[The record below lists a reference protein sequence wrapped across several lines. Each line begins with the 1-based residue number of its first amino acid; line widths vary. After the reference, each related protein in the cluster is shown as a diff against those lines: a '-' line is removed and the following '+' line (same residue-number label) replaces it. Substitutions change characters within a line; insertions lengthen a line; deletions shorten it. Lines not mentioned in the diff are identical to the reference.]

1 MDSINILAIIEL
13 FRSLVANY
21 DKQIILS
28 THDENFHRLL
38 EKKIPTEYFDSKF
51 IELETFGTV
60 KRA

>member
-1 MDSINILAIIEL
+1 MDSINILAIIDL

-60 KRA
+60 KRV